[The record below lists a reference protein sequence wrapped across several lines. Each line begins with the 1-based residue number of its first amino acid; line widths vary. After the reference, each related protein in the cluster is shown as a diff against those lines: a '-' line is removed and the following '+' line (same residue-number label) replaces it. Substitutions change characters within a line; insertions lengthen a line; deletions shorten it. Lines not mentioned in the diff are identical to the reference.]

1 MVVII
6 REQQPG
12 LLLVA
17 YKTIDLLQKIPP
29 LHGDAHIGDYGKHL
43 FAVLFGVAQGLL
55 HRFFF
60 EVQLQCNGVA
70 VCKDGIALLLQQTG
84 QRGGV
89 RPLGDGGVHITIVV
103 KDGQPCAHTVR
114 LFLDKAGVHL
124 VLCQLVDDV
133 LSHAG
138 VVHQTHKGGA
148 QFHVGNIL
156 HHVAAY
162 AAVYLLDA
170 SGVAP
175 AGDIGGKGIALD
187 IHKNSSDDYDT
198 HKR

>member
-1 MVVII
+1 M
-6 REQQPG
+6 
-12 LLLVA
+12 
-17 YKTIDLLQKIPP
+17 
-29 LHGDAHIGDYGKHL
+29 
-43 FAVLFGVAQGLL
+43 
-55 HRFFF
+55 
-60 EVQLQCNGVA
+60 
-70 VCKDGIALLLQQTG
+70 
-84 QRGGV
+84 
-89 RPLGDGGVHITIVV
+89 HITIVV

-148 QFHVGNIL
+148 QLHVGNIL

-162 AAVYLLDA
+162 AAVYLLNA